1 MPREAYR
8 RIVLVMA
15 LGIALLCLL
24 LNLAMGA
31 DLLHAAFNA
40 LCVMLAGALILVH
53 VMRWV
58 GLVLSRFLQEQNR
71 RPRLNGAATAA
82 DGESTAAGESARNG

>member
-1 MPREAYR
+1 
-8 RIVLVMA
+8 
-15 LGIALLCLL
+15 
-24 LNLAMGA
+24 
-31 DLLHAAFNA
+31 
-40 LCVMLAGALILVH
+40 MLAGALILVH